1 MRSSALFTRCTH
13 GFDVLCADRTA
24 SDPVESFNVAGCEAD
39 SGGKKIQLDQ
49 NVNQNKGTDFSSED
63 VVRGGVRWAII
74 KESALY
80 RLAGIFF
87 GSALLVASLG
97 LGLPRHALARI
108 ASLSPAESSSTL
120 INEEDTE
127 IDMTEKNID
136 NALDDSE
143 FESASAPAQS
153 MEEEVDPAE
162 LVLLSFLKRHPE
174 DIKALEGL
182 MYIRLRK
189 GSVAKA
195 LEIVDDLLALRPD
208 HAPWQLVRA
217 QALEFLGDLKA
228 ARHAFEKVLEK
239 DPLSAR
245 ALQGLATVM
254 SKAGEGEEM
263 LEMLRRAVQTA
274 TQTGKTRECKN
285 LRMVLGQ
292 MYTVQGNFQEA
303 LELYKELEKEDPKD
317 FRPYLCQG
325 VIYSLL
331 EDKVKADTAFLKYR
345 RRCPKTF
352 PERGYLDDLMIGA
365 KTEARK
371 ALIVEKLKPPKG
383 KKQPKP
389 LRQPIIETGVTQN
402 PMSEELE
409 LDQD

>member
-1 MRSSALFTRCTH
+1 MNGAGNAILHLGVQLREDIPVVYTGLLHITNSSLL
-13 GFDVLCADRTA
+13 D
-24 SDPVESFNVAGCEAD
+24 NVA
-39 SGGKKIQLDQ
+39 
-49 NVNQNKGTDFSSED
+49 NQKP
-63 VVRGGVRWAII
+63 
-74 KESALY
+74 LHC
-80 RLAGIFF
+80 
-87 GSALLVASLG
+87 LVLG
-97 LGLPRHALARI
+97 H
-108 ASLSPAESSSTL
+108 T
-120 INEEDTE
+120 
-127 IDMTEKNID
+127 
-136 NALDDSE
+136 
-143 FESASAPAQS
+143 APAVGAPNRVH
-153 MEEEVDPAE
+153 MATTM
-162 LVLLSFLKRHPE
+162 LVSTTTTPFDSHVEMLQGRPQQTNERDARRVAGGRGRS
-174 DIKALEGL
+174 
-182 MYIRLRK
+182 RK